1 MAFWQRS
8 RTKPRVRGIECA
20 SMDHV
25 LLHCCFVG
33 MNSGWQVQDL
43 DIRIVQLG

>member
-33 MNSGWQVQDL
+33 MNGGWQVQDL